1 MRVTMIA
8 RPACEGGNC
17 PTSYATD
24 RRSVLVQGYKA
35 APSGS
40 GLPTVTVPEALLVAH
55 EQAGG
60 AAWPAS
66 AYTGTGT
73 GILTVT
79 APAVSDLEALAY
91 IAPAE
96 NEDVLELCLAVAE

>member
-24 RRSVLVQGYKA
+24 RRSVLVQGYRA
-35 APSGS
+35 TPSDS
-40 GLPTVTVPEALLVAH
+40 GLPTVTVPEALLTAH
-55 EQAGG
+55 EEAGG
-60 AAWPAS
+60 PVWPTS

-73 GILTVT
+73 GTLTVT
-79 APAVSDLEALAY
+79 APAVTDLEADRRAH
-91 IAPAE
+91 
-96 NEDVLELCLAVAE
+96 V